1 MGAFLTHGGVNSMYE
16 SICAGVV
23 NIFWPQS
30 ADQPLHAAYMSQI
43 VRTGDGARPPARGGK
58 VEGTSEAVAAE
69 VEQVLADLGGPVGER
84 KRKNLG
90 IVRRKMLDDMREGGL
105 ATSLYRALI
114 NGFRGLF
121 RTS

>member
-69 VEQVLADLGGPVGER
+69 IEQVLADLVGSVGER

-90 IVRRKMLDDMREGGL
+90 VVRQKMLDDMKEGGVCDM
-105 ATSLYRALI
+105 ALK
-114 NGFRGLF
+114 GLLDLVPTNAP
-121 RTS
+121 RC

>member
-1 MGAFLTHGGVNSMYE
+1 
-16 SICAGVV
+16 
-23 NIFWPQS
+23 
-30 ADQPLHAAYMSQI
+30 MSQI
-43 VRTGDGARPPARGGK
+43 ADCAFELIQVRTGDGARPPARGGK